1 MIPLI
6 ACLFSLRAASLA
18 WNYGVVSAKIPQL
31 ITYEKANIPV
41 SLEAASQ
48 NIAHTSSMQVNNHT
62 ITIILNDDALY
73 FGPLEAFSS
82 KMSDVRNKFKLAH
95 RDGSPQMGQ
104 MFKDLKKW
112 SVLNNVSLSNIA
124 ILVPFPSAPMA
135 LITEMIAI
143 LKSSGQFSEVVLGSG
158 LQ

>member
-6 ACLFSLRAASLA
+6 ACLFSLRAASIA

-48 NIAHTSSMQVNNHT
+48 NLAHSSSLQVNNQT

-82 KMSDVRNKFKLAH
+82 KMSDVRNKFKLTH
-95 RDGSPQMGQ
+95 RDGAPQMGQ

-112 SVLNNVSLSNIA
+112 SVLNNVNLSNIA

-135 LITEMIAI
+135 LITEMIAM